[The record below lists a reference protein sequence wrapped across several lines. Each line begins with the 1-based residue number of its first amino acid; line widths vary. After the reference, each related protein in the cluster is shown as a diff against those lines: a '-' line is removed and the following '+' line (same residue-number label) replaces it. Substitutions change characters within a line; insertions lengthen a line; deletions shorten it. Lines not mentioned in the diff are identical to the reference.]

1 MPLLNFSVLS
11 SKSVLA
17 LQTIINIL
25 KHTPDLATR
34 AWSLMKKKRWDLK
47 SELIK
52 LKANIVL
59 EIIFTKATKIAYIE
73 TCHNCITYNDSMT
86 HNTICLYIVTLKKKD
101 VHASNLKY
109 IIFIFGT
116 TTIKLFPVF
125 IPILFVSIQAVINI
139 YLISLSAVQYM
150 FIYILVCIL

>member
-1 MPLLNFSVLS
+1 M
-11 SKSVLA
+11 
-17 LQTIINIL
+17 
-25 KHTPDLATR
+25 
-34 AWSLMKKKRWDLK
+34 K

-101 VHASNLKY
+101 VQDASNLKY
-109 IIFIFGT
+109 IIFFLGT
-116 TTIKLFPVF
+116 TTIK
-125 IPILFVSIQAVINI
+125 I
-139 YLISLSAVQYM
+139 ISCLHSNT
-150 FIYILVCIL
+150 VCIYSGCHKYLPDIIICCSIHVHLYTCMYIMNKIFL

>member
-1 MPLLNFSVLS
+1 M
-11 SKSVLA
+11 
-17 LQTIINIL
+17 
-25 KHTPDLATR
+25 
-34 AWSLMKKKRWDLK
+34 K

-109 IIFIFGT
+109 IIFFFGT
-116 TTIKLFPVF
+116 TTIK
-125 IPILFVSIQAVINI
+125 I
-139 YLISLSAVQYM
+139 ISCLHSNT
-150 FIYILVCIL
+150 VCIYSGCHKYLSDIIICCSIHVHLYTCMYIMNKIFL